1 MSHEPEGHTRTDQ
14 GSYTELAPE
23 WAETSWFRFPRDFI
37 RDQRLSWESRAV
49 AAWMASHDPSF
60 RFDVAYVVKAGPSGR
75 DKVRRIMNELETAG
89 YLVRRRT
96 RNGDGSFGPIIYCL
110 HPEPQS
116 TIRSSKPAP
125 ENPSLGAKGKTRN
138 RRSEPAPDFPSPGQP
153 SPGAQ
158 EGYKETDLQEK
169 KTPLPH
175 EINSTTLAVDL
186 GATEEEMNLLME
198 KVRRDHPH
206 VKVPSAWLRRCHEN
220 GDLPAMLA
228 EVRTAAA
235 APQAVSV
242 LKPCGECQ
250 ARDGDPVSARLVWL
264 DEDRRRFNW
273 CPRCHPLGQHTKES
287 A

>member
-1 MSHEPEGHTRTDQ
+1 MSDQ
-14 GSYTELAPE
+14 GSYTELSPE

-60 RFDVAYVVKAGPSGR
+60 RFDVAYVAKAGPAGR

-96 RNGDGSFGPIIYCL
+96 RNNDGSFGPIIYRL

-116 TIRSSKPAP
+116 TVRRSEPAP
-125 ENPSLGAKGKTRN
+125 GNPSSVANGKTRS
-138 RRSEPAPDFPSPGQP
+138 RRSEPAPDFPAPGQP

-169 KTPLPH
+169 KTPLPR
-175 EINSTTLAVDL
+175 EDNTATLAVEL
-186 GATEEEMNLLME
+186 GATEEEMTLLIE

-220 GDLPAMLA
+220 GDLSAMLA
-228 EVRTAAA
+228 EVRVPLAAVPPPAPARCGQCDAKYDNDPIA
-235 APQAVSV
+235 ARV
-242 LKPCGECQ
+242 
-250 ARDGDPVSARLVWL
+250 VWL
-264 DEDRRRFNW
+264 ADGTSVR
-273 CPRCHPLGQHTKES
+273 CPRCHPLGVVAS
-287 A
+287 